1 MTTTAGGGGMV
12 SLAEFQRLALRVG
25 IITAAAV
32 HPNADRLLVLQVNVG
47 GEPPQH
53 LQVVAGIKQAYDA
66 ESLVGKAV
74 VVVTNL
80 EPATIR
86 GVESQ
91 GMVLAA
97 SDGSQLAVV
106 VPDRLMPAGS
116 LVK

>member
-1 MTTTAGGGGMV
+1 MTIPLADFQKV
-12 SLAEFQRLALRVG
+12 SLRIGTIRE
-25 IITAAAV
+25 AAP
-32 HPNADRLLVLQVNVG
+32 HPNADRLLVLKVEVG

-53 LQVVAGIKQAYDA
+53 LQVVAGIKAHYA
-66 ESLVGKAV
+66 PEALVGRSV

-97 SDGSQLAVV
+97 SNDQTLTLVI
-106 VPDRLMPAGS
+106 PDRPITPGA